1 MCLLTWCLYRS
12 SLLLKLLPH
21 VSQEKCFVSWVLL
34 QCSFSRLCEVNHH
47 LHSSHWCT
55 FSRWSFEWL
64 INIDNSW
71 NFRGH
76 LPQGNDWLSLPLM
89 GTLPWSFSWCLSRL
103 LKSLLRNGHL
113 LHLYFSCF
121 QWSDLMCSYNCSI
134 LCQKTLQSLILQWNL
149 GKPWESFRWLSLSNS
164 VTNLLLQSGHGTV
177 LCLPFTCVF
186 NSDASW
192 NLASQYL
199 HSWGRSSGSMSWVAS
214 VVGAGSGCLLW
225 CLSLCSSR
233 FCSSRR

>member
-21 VSQEKCFVSWVLL
+21 VLQEKCFVSWVHL
-34 QCSFSRLCEVNHH
+34 QCSFSRLCEVKHH

-55 FSRWSFEWL
+55 FSGWSFEWL

-71 NFRGH
+71 NVRGH

-89 GTLPWSFSWCLSRL
+89 GFLPWSFSWCLSRL
-103 LKSLLRNGHL
+103 LKSLPRNGHL
-113 LHLYFSCF
+113 LHLYLSCS
-121 QWSDLMCSYNCSI
+121 QWSDLMCWNICSI
-134 LCQKTLQSLILQWNL
+134 LCRNTLQFLILQLNL

-177 LCLPFTCVF
+177 LCLPFTCAF

-199 HSWGRSSGSMSWVAS
+199 HSCGRSSGSMSWVAS
-214 VVGAGSGCLLW
+214 GVGAGFGCLLW
-225 CLSLCSSR
+225 CLSLCFSR